1 MTPCRGS
8 LWLTL
13 CVSAIVQLPTA
24 ATQRDGPGAA
34 SEPEA
39 PIVLGTDG
47 GNYSIATAVN
57 NRRQV
62 VGRILVGTDDLPRP
76 FLWEDGVMRDL
87 GTPGGPSGY
96 GGAIDINDRGQVV
109 GVTVDGDNPPA
120 ATLWQDGQVVSLE
133 RLPGSYSCTPTAIN
147 NRGLITGN
155 CVVAGDVSNEAVAVV
170 WTNGVPARLALPTG
184 VQALP
189 RDVNDARR
197 HRRHRL
203 PLPPGIRSN
212 SCGGRA
218 SSPTSRSSRAA
229 ASSGSWASTAA
240 ASSSATVRA
249 EARSK
254 RCSGMAGR
262 PRRPRRPAWSRHRQS
277 ERPWRRRRTQRPAA
291 DRVDEGRTAIELAA
305 PSVGYVS
312 IPVAINEHGDVV
324 ANAVIGFYDFQS
336 VAVLWPR
343 ATHGR

>member
-147 NRGLITGN
+147 DRGLITGN

-189 RDVNDARR
+189 RDVNDR
-197 HRRHRL
+197 
-203 PLPPGIRSN
+203 GVIV
-212 SCGGRA
+212 G
-218 SSPTSRSSRAA
+218 
-229 ASSGSWASTAA
+229 TAF
-240 ASSSATVRA
+240 
-249 EARSK
+249 
-254 RCSGMAGR
+254 
-262 PRRPRRPAWSRHRQS
+262 
-277 ERPWRRRRTQRPAA
+277 PAA
-291 DRVDEGRTAIELAA
+291 GDPFEFVWREGVLTDVTQLTGRRFERVLGINRRGELVGYGPGGGSLETLFWNGRTTVVLGGLPGAGTADLNDHGDVVGRSGPQPIVWTKGATIELAA

-312 IPVAINEHGDVV
+312 IPVAINDHGDVV